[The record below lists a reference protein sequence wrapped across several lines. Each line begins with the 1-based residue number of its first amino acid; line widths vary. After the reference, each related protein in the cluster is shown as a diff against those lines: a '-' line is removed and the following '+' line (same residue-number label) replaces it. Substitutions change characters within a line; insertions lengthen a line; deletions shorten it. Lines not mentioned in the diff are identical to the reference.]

1 MFPYAWWIGHFNSSI
16 FNIAHMKRETEKGE
30 IKEAQEKDNEY
41 LSTNQPSLVETNDRI
56 NKKHTHAQETV

>member
-1 MFPYAWWIGHFNSSI
+1 
-16 FNIAHMKRETEKGE
+16 MKRETEKGE
-30 IKEAQEKDNEY
+30 IKEGQEKDNEY